1 MKGKNVPK
9 RVVAQVANEEI
20 VAKKQERI
28 ARAAGELFSIKGYH
42 HTTMRDISRASG
54 INLAYLYQYVSS
66 KDDILYLFYMHL
78 YKQWSPIFQSL
89 EDESQDP
96 VDQLKIFLRSMLE
109 LIHKL
114 HNELVTMY
122 GDCRYLERESLH
134 SVLAAESETI
144 KSLEKLIIRGIGK
157 GVFRTKDPC
166 ITANIIQYLVTF
178 EALRGWNF
186 RDRVTFTRTVEL
198 VQEFV
203 LRALGVGDKKD
214 K

>member
-1 MKGKNVPK
+1 MKKKNVTK
-9 RVVAQVANEEI
+9 KVVAQVANEEI
-20 VAKKQERI
+20 VAKKHEQI

-42 HTTMRDISRASG
+42 RTTMRDISRASG

-78 YKQWSPIFQSL
+78 YKQWIPIFQSL
-89 EDESQDP
+89 EDESQNP
-96 VDQLKIFLRSMLE
+96 VHQLKKFLGLMLE

-114 HNELVTMY
+114 HNELITMY

-144 KSLEKLIIRGIGK
+144 KSLEKLIHRGAREGAFK
-157 GVFRTKDPC
+157 TQDPC
-166 ITANIIQYLVTF
+166 IAANIIQYLVTF

-186 RDRVTFTRTVEL
+186 RDRGTFTRTVEL

-203 LRALGVGDKKD
+203 LRALGVNGKKT